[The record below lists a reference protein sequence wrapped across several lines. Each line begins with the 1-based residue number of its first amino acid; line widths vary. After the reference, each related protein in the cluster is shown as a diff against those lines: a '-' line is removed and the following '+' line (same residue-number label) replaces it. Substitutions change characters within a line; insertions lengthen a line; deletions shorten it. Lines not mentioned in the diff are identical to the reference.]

1 MPGNQI
7 GFGVA
12 TQSRSNILTLHSG
25 QTFTPPSGQYLVT
38 LGPYTTQQ
46 WYDAQTQTWKNY
58 QTPANSDLSFVSSD
72 GYNFRVMNLTGT
84 MVGAYLTNGG
94 SGYPNGIYP
103 AASTNSSQTNYVL
116 ATVSAA
122 GAQSSLV
129 GGLAKCNVIVGGAIS
144 TTVTVTVAGS
154 GFTHPPQLI
163 FSNPPIGGIPASGY
177 VSSLSSGGIGT
188 VVVTNQ
194 GAGYTTAPTITVV
207 PMSPDTSSTVV
218 LPTLTATLTL
228 SGSVTAITMADNGS
242 AYAAVPT
249 IAFTASA
256 GSSAAA
262 TAVMCMSATGISAVS
277 GGSAN
282 LTDNTGAFTIISQP
296 VAGSKTS
303 APVNPNIEAGLFMP
317 RVGWG
322 TITTSSGVASAMTIV
337 DGGLHELVGTGATT
351 TRIVPSFQWTTAAPT
366 STPTGTLALGG
377 NVDTINVTQF

>member
-12 TQSRSNILTLHSG
+12 TQIRSSLLTLHSG
-25 QTFTPPSGQYLVT
+25 QTFIPPSGQYLVT
-38 LGPYTTQQ
+38 LGEYTTQQ
-46 WYDAQTQTWKNY
+46 WYDSQTQTWKNA
-58 QTPANSDLSFVSSD
+58 QTPANSDLTFVSAD
-72 GYNFRVMNLTGT
+72 GYNFRLANITGT
-84 MVGAYLTNGG
+84 MQAAYLTNGG

-103 AASTNSSQTNYVL
+103 AATTNVSQTNYVI

-122 GAQSSLV
+122 GAQASLV
-129 GGLAKCNVIVGGAIS
+129 GTLAKCNVIVGGAIS

-154 GFTHPPQLI
+154 GFTHVPTLI
-163 FSNPPIGGIPASGY
+163 FSNPPVGGVPASGY
-177 VSSLSSGGIGT
+177 VSSLSGGGIGS
-188 VVVTNQ
+188 VVITNQ
-194 GAGYTTAPTITVV
+194 GAGYTTPPTITVV
-207 PMSPDTSSTVV
+207 PSQFDTSVV
-218 LPTLTATLTL
+218 APTLTATLTL
-228 SGSVTAITMADNGS
+228 SGSVTALTMADNGS

-282 LTDNTGAFTIISQP
+282 LTDNTAAFQVISTV
-296 VAGSKTS
+296 VAGTKTS
-303 APVNPNIEAGLFMP
+303 APVNPNIESGMFTP
-317 RVGWG
+317 RPGSGW
-322 TITTSSGVASAMTIV
+322 ITTSSGVASAMTIN
-337 DGGLHELVGTGATT
+337 DGGLHQLTGAGATL

-377 NVDTINVTQF
+377 NVDYVNVTAF

>member
-12 TQSRSNILTLHSG
+12 TQVRSNGLTLHSG
-25 QTFTPPSGQYLVT
+25 QVFIPPSGQYLVT
-38 LGPYTTQQ
+38 LGAYTTQQ
-46 WYDAQTQTWKNY
+46 WYDAQTQTWKNA
-58 QTPANSDLSFVSSD
+58 QTPAQSDLSFVSAD
-72 GYNFRVMNLTGT
+72 GYNFRLANISGT
-84 MVGAYLTNGG
+84 MQGAYITNGG
-94 SGYPNGIYP
+94 SSYPNGIYP
-103 AASTNSSQTNYVL
+103 AATTTSSQTNYVI

-129 GGLAKCNVIVGGAIS
+129 GTLAKCNVIVGGAIS

-154 GFTHPPQLI
+154 GFTHVPTLV
-163 FSNPPIGGIPASGY
+163 FSNPPVGGVPASGY
-177 VSSLSSGGIGT
+177 VSALSAGGIGT

-194 GAGYTTAPTITVV
+194 GAGYTTPPTITVI
-207 PMSPDTSSTVV
+207 PSPFDTSVV
-218 LPTLTATLTL
+218 APTLTATLTL
-228 SGSVTAITMADNGS
+228 SGSITALTMADNGS

-249 IAFTASA
+249 IAFTQSA
-256 GSSAAA
+256 GSGGAA

-282 LTDNTGAFTIISQP
+282 LTDNTAAFQIVSQP

-303 APVNPNIEAGLFMP
+303 APVNPNIEAGLFTP
-317 RVGWG
+317 RIGYG

-337 DGGLHELVGTGATT
+337 DGGLHEQIGATTTT

-377 NVDTINVTQF
+377 NVDYVNVTQF